1 MKPILL
7 VISLLLAIM
16 YSQVLLAQNSDS
28 TSSDVKDLEAQQQQT
43 NEAKAKAKALQ
54 EEKEPSSPNKES
66 SSPNK
71 EPSSPTK
78 PQAEAQASSS
88 NKRVSSKV
96 FIPTE
101 EISEDKPVAFPVDI

>member
-43 NEAKAKAKALQ
+43 NEAKAKALQ
-54 EEKEPSSPNKES
+54 EEKES

-78 PQAEAQASSS
+78 QQAEAQVSSS

>member
-43 NEAKAKAKALQ
+43 NEAKAKALQ

-78 PQAEAQASSS
+78 QQAEAQVSSS

>member
-43 NEAKAKAKALQ
+43 NEAKAKALQ

-88 NKRVSSKV
+88 NKRASSKV

>member
-43 NEAKAKAKALQ
+43 NEAKAKALQ
-54 EEKEPSSPNKES
+54 EEKEP

-88 NKRVSSKV
+88 NKRASSKV